1 MRNLRQSLLTTTALA
16 ALSVLALGSFAQGAD
31 MVISAPGAGQTVV
44 PSTNLSVDLLTVGN
58 ATGETGTLTIG
69 GTVTVTAGNGGLIGN
84 QTGSTGTVTVSGSGA
99 SLSIDDYLKIGNFG
113 TGSLSFDNGAT
124 GTVTGTV
131 YIGEYDNLENPTIS
145 GMGHLS
151 LTDAGTNVVVESIDM
166 RSLGSHSSTLSV
178 TNGAHLTT
186 QLGFYGRGP
195 GSIYINGAG
204 TVLKVGARD
213 DDEVTY
219 ANADGWFSPDSG
231 TIELSGGAVLNADG
245 SYIGGNGTAT
255 MLVTGAG
262 TQWLNG
268 LPLFIGGTGNGN
280 PGNGTVTV
288 ADGAYVRAS
297 TSAVGVDPGAT
308 GKLTITGADTVY
320 EVVPNASANAA
331 GNFRVG
337 YSGNGTVTVSD
348 GATLRVSGRLDI
360 ATSGVD
366 GEDPEAVGVLNI
378 GAAEGDAAAAAG
390 IIETSAWSGDP
401 DELSGLYFGEGDAT
415 LVFNHTSDDYT
426 FDAMMRGTGA
436 TIKQIA
442 GTTRLTGDSSSL
454 AGTIYVTGG
463 KLFANGFLNAA
474 DAEVSDGGFLGGS
487 GVLNNVLVGDGGVFS
502 AGDPA
507 GTIGVNGN
515 LRVANGGTLQV
526 DLGPDG
532 QDLVHL
538 QSGFKTATIDD
549 GAALDVRLSAG
560 LDLTQ
565 NYTII
570 QADSGTVVKSAGFTV
585 TDHAPLLD
593 TLVTY
598 NASSV
603 VLHIAAADVDWDDTV
618 ETDNQKAAAAAVQAL
633 GSGNE
638 TYDQALFLTD
648 ETIGQGFDLL
658 SGEIHATTKSVL
670 ASDTRLLRELSMD
683 HSQAAEAGGGAM
695 GYTSTESTAWVSPD
709 TGLGAPS
716 RMWLEGYG
724 SLLSSDG
731 NGNAGAVDAKSGGL
745 IAGVDNDL
753 GALQVGALAGYSH
766 SAIDQADRDSTANV
780 DTGHLGVYGGTEL
793 DGFKVRGGGALSWNV
808 ISTSRT
814 TIIPDEVLS
823 ADYSALTSQAFAEL
837 GYALDLDG
845 VTIEPFGQLAVV
857 GISTEAY
864 SETGGPSALS
874 ADASFEAIGFA
885 TIGLRSTS
893 VVVSADG
900 QLKLSGQLAWQHAFG
915 DTDPTS
921 VQNFAGG
928 SSFSVSG
935 TPLATD
941 TLLAQVGVTRTISDN
956 ASLGLSYDGEFA
968 ENASR
973 HQVSGRFEVK
983 F

>member
-16 ALSVLALGSFAQGAD
+16 ALSVFALGSFAQGAD

-58 ATGETGTLTIG
+58 AAGQTGELDVGTG
-69 GTVTVTAGNGGLIGN
+69 VTVTIANGAIIGDDA
-84 QTGSTGTVTVSGSGA
+84 GSTGRVVVSGAGAVFNDAAYLKVGNYGTGTFVAQDGA
-99 SLSIDDYLKIGNFG
+99 SVTIGD
-113 TGSLSFDNGAT
+113 TAYI
-124 GTVTGTV
+124 GTV
-131 YIGEYDNLENPTIS
+131 DNAENPTIS
-145 GMGHLS
+145 GAGAMTVTGTGTRVTLNGLYLQNYGANSSSLVVSDGAVLSNNLGLYAMGHS
-151 LTDAGTNVVVESIDM
+151 SIVVT
-166 RSLGSHSSTLSV
+166 GSD
-178 TNGAHLTT
+178 
-186 QLGFYGRGP
+186 
-195 GSIYINGAG
+195 
-204 TVLKVGARD
+204 TVLKIGARD
-213 DDEVTY
+213 DDQVTWD
-219 ANADGWFSPDSG
+219 NTDGWLYMSQGSLV
-231 TIELSGGAVLNADG
+231 LSDGALLDTDG
-245 SYIGGNGTAT
+245 SYIGGEGTGLVTAT
-255 MLVTGAG
+255 ITGAG
-262 TQWLNG
+262 TRWING
-268 LPLFIGGTGNGN
+268 LPIYIGGDGHDPNGQLGNA
-280 PGNGTVTV
+280 TVTV
-288 ADGAYVRAS
+288 SDGAYVRAS
-297 TSAVGVDPGAT
+297 TSAVGVDQDSI
-308 GKLTITGADTVY
+308 GKLTITGKDTLY

-337 YSGNGTVTVSD
+337 FSGNGTVTVSD

-360 ATSGVD
+360 ATSG
-366 GEDPEAVGVLNI
+366 GAVGVLNI

-526 DLGPDG
+526 DLGPNG

-538 QSGFKTATIDD
+538 QGGFKTATIDD

-570 QADSGTVVKSAGFTV
+570 QVESGTVVKSAGFTV

-618 ETDNQKAAAAAVQAL
+618 ATDNQKAAAAAVQAL
-633 GSGNE
+633 GSGND

-683 HSQAAEAGGGAM
+683 HSQAAEASGGAM

-709 TGLGAPS
+709 SGLGAPS

-724 SLLSSDG
+724 SLFSSDG
-731 NGNAGAVDAKSGGL
+731 NGNAGAVEAKSGGL

-780 DTGHLGVYGGTEL
+780 DTGHIGVYGGTEL

-874 ADASFEAIGFA
+874 ADASFDAIGFA

-928 SSFSVSG
+928 NSFSVSG

>member
-1 MRNLRQSLLTTTALA
+1 MRVLRHSLLTTTALV
-16 ALSVLALGSFAQGAD
+16 ALSLVAATGAAEAANLE
-31 MVISAPGAGQTVV
+31 ISAPGSGQTLV
-44 PSTNLSVDLLTVGN
+44 PSSALTVDLLTVG
-58 ATGETGTLTIG
+58 ADAGETGTLTIG
-69 GTVTVTAGNGGLIGN
+69 NSISVTAGDGAIIGN

-99 SLSIDDYLKIGNFG
+99 SFVVDDYLKVGNLG
-113 TGSLSFDNGAT
+113 TGSLSFDGGAT

-131 YIGEYDNLENPTIS
+131 YVGDYDNLGSPSIS
-145 GMGHLS
+145 GTGHLS
-151 LTDAGTNVVVESIDM
+151 LSGVGTNVVVGGMDM
-166 RSLGSHSSTLSV
+166 RSLGSKSSTLSV
-178 TNGAHLTT
+178 TDGAHLTT

-195 GSIYINGAG
+195 GSVYINGAG

-231 TIELSGGAVLNADG
+231 TIEVSGGALLDADG
-245 SYIGGNGTAT
+245 SYIGGNGTAS

-262 TQWLNG
+262 TRWLNG

-280 PGNGTVTV
+280 PGNGTVVV

-297 TSAVGVDPGAT
+297 TSAVGVDPGAI
-308 GKLTITGADTVY
+308 GKLTITGANTLY
-320 EVVPNASANAA
+320 ELVPNGSAGAA

-337 YSGNGTVTVSD
+337 FSGTGTVTVAD
-348 GATLRVSGRLDI
+348 GATLKVSGRLDI

-378 GAAEGDAAAAAG
+378 GAAEGEDAVAPG
-390 IIETSAWSGDP
+390 TIITSAWSGDP
-401 DELSGLYFGEGDAT
+401 DEMSGLYFGEGDAT
-415 LVFNHTSDDYT
+415 LVFNHTSTDYS

-442 GTTRLTGDSSSL
+442 GTTRLTGDSAYL
-454 AGTIYVTGG
+454 DGMIYVTGG
-463 KLFANGFLNAA
+463 KLYANGFQNGTSV
-474 DAEVSDGGFLGGS
+474 DVRDGGFFGGT
-487 GVLNNVLVGDGGVFS
+487 GYVKDVVVGDGGVFS
-502 AGDPA
+502 PGDTF
-507 GTIGVNGN
+507 GTLALNGN
-515 LRVANGGTLQV
+515 LQIADGGTLQI

-532 QDLVHL
+532 SDQVNMQGGIPTL
-538 QSGFKTATIDD
+538 TIED
-549 GAALDVRLSAG
+549 GALLDVRLTAG
-560 LDLTQ
+560 LDLSQ
-565 NYTII
+565 EYRII
-570 QADSGTVVKSAGFTV
+570 QNIDGFIVKTAGFTV
-585 TDHAPLLD
+585 DDHAPLLD

-598 NASSV
+598 SSSV
-603 VLHIAAADVDWDDTV
+603 VLNFAEAEIDWDDTV
-618 ETDNQKAAAAAVQAL
+618 TTDNQKAAAAAVQAL
-633 GSGNE
+633 GSGNDL
-638 TYDQALFLTD
+638 YDTALFLTD

-670 ASDTRLLRELSMD
+670 ATDTRLLRELSMD
-683 HSQAAEAGGGAM
+683 HSQGTESSGGAM

-709 TGLGAPS
+709 TGLGATS

-731 NGNAGAVDAKSGGL
+731 NGNAGAVEAKSGGM

-766 SAIDQADRDSTANV
+766 SAIDQADRASTANV
-780 DTGHLGVYGGTEL
+780 DTGHIGVYGGTTL

-808 ISTSRT
+808 ISTNRT
-814 TIIPDEVLS
+814 TILPDEVLE
-823 ADYSALTSQAFAEL
+823 ANYGALTSQALAEL

-845 VTIEPFGQLAVV
+845 VTIEPFGQLAAV

-864 SETGGPSALS
+864 SESGGPSALS
-874 ADASFEAIGFA
+874 ADASFTAIGFA

-915 DTDPTS
+915 DTSPTA
-921 VQNFAGG
+921 VQSFDGG
-928 SSFSVSG
+928 SNFSVTG

-941 TLLAQVGVTRTISDN
+941 TLLAQIGVIRSINDN
-956 ASLGLSYDGEFA
+956 ASLGAAMTANSPRA
-968 ENASR
+968 RAATS
-973 HQVSGRFEVK
+973 
-983 F
+983 